1 MKNEIDERML
11 DLLCDQALFGLS
23 EEELQELARFGEND
37 ATRNEALS
45 LELTAAKLNTAGIV
59 ENSELPEH
67 LFASILAESKKHVAA
82 EENVFTAPRGTVAAE
97 TSSASSG
104 MFGWLGWAVAA
115 AACIAL
121 AFVVINRPG
130 DQGMIAAAPT
140 PTPTIQKEL
149 TPAELRQQL
158 LNTEQAVIKADWG
171 KGNVPEAEGI
181 SGDVVWSDDKQTGY
195 MRIRGL
201 PVNDKNREQYQL
213 WIFENAKLEEH
224 PKDGGVFDVNSE
236 GEVIIP
242 IDAKILTRGPKAF
255 AITVEKPGGVVV
267 SSREKIAGLAAVK
280 PSQS

>member
-23 EEELQELARFGEND
+23 EEELQELARFEEND
-37 ATRNEALS
+37 QTRNEALS
-45 LELTAAKLNTAGIV
+45 LELTAAKLSTAGIV

-67 LFASILAESKKHVAA
+67 LFASILADSKKHVAA
-82 EENVFTAPRGTVAAE
+82 EENVFTAPRGTVRAD
-97 TSSASSG
+97 TSSSPSG

-121 AFVVINRPG
+121 AFVVFNRPG
-130 DQGMIAAAPT
+130 NQDIIAGGPT
-140 PTPTIQKEL
+140 PTPTVQREL
-149 TPAELRQQL
+149 TPADLRQQL
-158 LNTEQAVIKADWG
+158 LDTEQALIKAEWG

-213 WIFENAKLEEH
+213 WIFESAKLEEF

-242 IDAKILTRGPKAF
+242 IDAKLLTRDPKAF
-255 AITVEKPGGVVV
+255 AITVEKPGGVVR
-267 SSREKIAGLAAVK
+267 SEREKIAGLAAVK